1 MAFNNIFINFESKK
15 IFLGPKGIGMY
26 TDDQNTTLNEQWEN
40 QPDSDG
46 YIGQIPWIAIVE
58 IQETNELWSHGKYIG
73 GNINGNTVRIGGE
86 TIVVPSMQT
95 ETRATGI
102 ISSAANLQID
112 LVWNEIP
119 KAIYDNI
126 LNENGTY
133 VVQIEW
139 GKLILS
145 GVFAYKEL
153 HQNTQYNILS
163 DCPVINTDCE
173 IPLTPCGFI
182 QPNSGQL
189 FLKLSAGSRT
199 TTERVAGTNIE
210 LPTKPSLFI
219 ACAAS
224 NQPLNNLTF
233 KFRRII

>member
-58 IQETNELWSHGKYIG
+58 IRETNEFWSHGKYIG
-73 GNINGNTVRIGGE
+73 GNINGNTVSIGGS
-86 TIVVPSMQT
+86 TIDVPSMQT
-95 ETRATGI
+95 ETKNTGI
-102 ISSAANLQID
+102 ISSASGLHID
-112 LVWNEIP
+112 LTWSEVP
-119 KAIYDNI
+119 KSIYDNV
-126 LNENGTY
+126 LKENGTY
-133 VVQIEW
+133 IVQIEW
-139 GKLILS
+139 GKVILS

-153 HQNTQYNILS
+153 HNNIS
-163 DCPVINTDCE
+163 YSTINDCPVINTDSE
-173 IPLTPCGFI
+173 IPLVPCGYI
-182 QPNSGQL
+182 PSNSGQL

-199 TTERVAGTNIE
+199 TTEHVAGVDIE

-233 KFRRII
+233 KFRRMI